1 MMSFWRSLHHWDFGA
16 FNATNDKT
24 YDEENLRWG
33 SGLPKCPRP
42 NCRLIPRLRKAT
54 VVFLLIDLMVVG
66 LLLQSFAPLI
76 SLLRRNEELFG
87 SRVALPAPYRPDARH
102 QMTSS
107 GQIPRIL
114 HQTAATETIPNKW
127 IESQQSCI
135 EAYSDFEYKLWTDES
150 ARDFLSIEYPWFMDT
165 WDAYA
170 FPIQRADALRY
181 FVLYHFGGVY
191 LDMDTWCNQSF
202 PLHEIGLNTSTHYA
216 LFKSTVPT
224 GVTNDFMITSARHPI
239 YAKAIA
245 KLPIFYAITHL
256 WARWQPY
263 CAIMISAG
271 PMFLTLVIKEYL
283 LEQPS
288 LPSPLVGV
296 INATELA
303 PYITDMESGSWH
315 RTDAQ
320 VLMWIGKRRWSWF
333 FIGAVGLAAGLSIFH
348 RLLTI
353 MLDRVL
359 RKVDFDSCNPKV
371 AKES

>member
-1 MMSFWRSLHHWDFGA
+1 
-16 FNATNDKT
+16 
-24 YDEENLRWG
+24 
-33 SGLPKCPRP
+33 
-42 NCRLIPRLRKAT
+42 
-54 VVFLLIDLMVVG
+54 V
-66 LLLQSFAPLI
+66 
-76 SLLRRNEELFG
+76 
-87 SRVALPAPYRPDARH
+87 
-102 QMTSS
+102 
-107 GQIPRIL
+107 
-114 HQTAATETIPNKW
+114 
-127 IESQQSCI
+127 
-135 EAYSDFEYKLWTDES
+135 
-150 ARDFLSIEYPWFMDT
+150 DT

-181 FVLYHFGGVY
+181 FVLYHYGGVY

-202 PLHEIGLNTSTHYA
+202 PLYEIERNTSTHYA

-224 GVTNDFMITSARHPI
+224 GVTNDFMITSARHPL

-245 KLPIFYAITHL
+245 KLPIYHAITRL

-263 CAIMISAG
+263 SAIMISAG

-288 LPSPLVGV
+288 LPSALVGV

-320 VLMWIGKRRWSWF
+320 VLMWIGKRRWTWF
-333 FIGAVGLAAGLSIFH
+333 LMGATGLAAGLSLFH

-359 RKVDFDSCNPKV
+359 RNVDFDSCNPKV